1 VELIGELWALLRAR
15 AARGGALESGLTA
28 TCDLNVINAGVD
40 TMVAIALASQLFFAA
55 PTSQARGQVA
65 LYLLATMAPF
75 VLLAPVVGP
84 ILDRVGRRRLALSA
98 TLVARAILAWL
109 LAGHSGGLALYPI
122 ALGSLVFSRGFGVA
136 KSAIVPRIVPP
147 GTTLVMVNSRLQF
160 ASTLGS
166 VLAAPIGA
174 GISSL
179 LGYHLLLR
187 VAALGYLG
195 TLLLVARLP
204 EHVDSPAGASEHPA
218 AGLPSALL
226 GGHPRAGRLLG
237 NMPGALRGVLPMRA
251 LVGFLTLFLAFYLRE
266 SGRGTVALALLAAA
280 SAVGNTLG
288 LVLGRAA
295 NRHRPEGLITLSA
308 LLALL
313 SSIAAAVFFSY
324 YAALGFAA
332 VATLA
337 SVTAKLSLDAV
348 IQRDV
353 VEQVRASA
361 FGRSE
366 TAVQLAWVVGGA
378 LGLIPFTGR
387 LGFILASVA
396 MTLAVLVHVFGVRA
410 AVPRR
415 RRRRRTR
422 PRGHRLRRR
431 GSGVPGAP
439 EPVPPPG

>member
-1 VELIGELWALLRAR
+1 MEFIRDLWGLLRAR
-15 AARGGALESGLTA
+15 STRGGALESGLSA

-65 LYLLATMAPF
+65 LYLLTTMAPF
-75 VLLAPVVGP
+75 ALLAPVVGP
-84 ILDRVGRRRLALSA
+84 ILDRVGRRRVALGA

-109 LAGHSGGLALYPI
+109 LAGHSGGIALYPI
-122 ALGSLVFSRGFGVA
+122 ALASLVFSRGFGVA

-147 GTTLVMVNSRLQF
+147 ATSLVIVNSRLQF

-179 LGYHLLLR
+179 LGYRVLLR
-187 VAALGYLG
+187 VAALGYLL
-195 TLLLVARLP
+195 TVLLVARLP
-204 EHVDSPAGASEHPA
+204 AHVDSPAGAGEHRA
-218 AGLPSALL
+218 AGLPAALL

-237 NMPGALRGVLPMRA
+237 NLPAALRGVLPMRA

-266 SGRGTVALALLAAA
+266 SGRGTLALGLLAGA
-280 SAVGNTLG
+280 SALGNVAG
-288 LVLGRAA
+288 LLLGRAA
-295 NRHRPEGLITLSA
+295 GHYRPEKLITVSA
-308 LLALL
+308 LLALG

-324 YAALGFAA
+324 YAALALAG

-353 VEQVRASA
+353 AEDVRASA

-366 TAVQLAWVVGGA
+366 TAVQLAWVIGGA
-378 LGLIPFTGR
+378 VGLIPFAGR
-387 LGFILASVA
+387 LGFVLASVA
-396 MTLAVLVHVFGVRA
+396 MSLAVLTTVFGVRTP
-410 AVPRR
+410 VPRR
-415 RRRRRTR
+415 RR
-422 PRGHRLRRR
+422 PHLRRAA
-431 GSGVPGAP
+431 GQAP
-439 EPVPPPG
+439 SPPAG